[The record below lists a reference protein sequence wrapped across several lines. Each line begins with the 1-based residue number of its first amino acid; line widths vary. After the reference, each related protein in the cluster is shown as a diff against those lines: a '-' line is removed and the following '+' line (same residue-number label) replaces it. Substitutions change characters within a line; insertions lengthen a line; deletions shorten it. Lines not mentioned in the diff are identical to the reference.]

1 MQNRNIYIYI
11 YAKEKNNNNNHT
23 QNNIYVVRQFTY
35 VYGVAGIS
43 LFSWKNT
50 ECGSTV
56 FLSKKRHQNPNL
68 QNNSFY
74 ILRTGFTMD
83 YKYGPKK
90 FLMN

>member
-1 MQNRNIYIYI
+1 MQNRKKENIYIYI
-11 YAKEKNNNNNHT
+11 YAKKNNNNNNNHT
-23 QNNIYVVRQFTY
+23 QDSIYVVRQFTY
-35 VYGVAGIS
+35 VYGVIRIS

-74 ILRTGFTMD
+74 ILRT
-83 YKYGPKK
+83 
-90 FLMN
+90 